1 MVNGRNHNV
10 ASKMMEKEG
19 QLPHPESEYNIWSK
33 TKHKQKTFLWKRQR
47 REYRK
52 RNKTYLR

>member
-1 MVNGRNHNV
+1 
-10 ASKMMEKEG
+10 MMKKEG

-33 TKHKQKTFLWKRQR
+33 MKHKQKKFLWKRQR
-47 REYRK
+47 LVAYGK